1 MHCFAINLIFC
12 LFLLQRTELVDSRS
26 RIDLAR
32 TRLRRGDSRHT
43 SSLRPQHSFPDVDEL
58 VLVVLGED
66 GELSAEGC

>member
-1 MHCFAINLIFC
+1 MHCFAISLFLC
-12 LFLLQRTELVDSRS
+12 LFLLQRTELVAGRS
-26 RIDLAR
+26 R
-32 TRLRRGDSRHT
+32 TRLIRGDSRHT